1 MRLSNLLVTFRQ
13 GSHRDTNFGFDIA
26 NGCRGFFI
34 SDRCDPLRWAPSRF
48 ASFYLPVTAYYPEPS
63 HQQAC
68 FESESSA
75 ISRGASANEAIAVF
89 IAEVRA

>member
-1 MRLSNLLVTFRQ
+1 MRLSNLLVTFGKVAKEYQLWLR
-13 GSHRDTNFGFDIA
+13 HR

-34 SDRCDPLRWAPSRF
+34 SDRCDPLRWAPSRLR
-48 ASFYLPVTAYYPEPS
+48 ASFYLPVTAYYHEAS
-63 HQQAC
+63 HQLAC

-75 ISRGASANEAIAVF
+75 ISRGASAHEAIAMF

>member
-1 MRLSNLLVTFRQ
+1 MVVEAFLSRIDAILCVGHRRDYARAFICHHGLL
-13 GSHRDTNFGFDIA
+13 
-26 NGCRGFFI
+26 
-34 SDRCDPLRWAPSRF
+34 
-48 ASFYLPVTAYYPEPS
+48 PS

-75 ISRGASANEAIAVF
+75 ISRGASAHEAIAMF